1 MNAIEVAV
9 LVGDMYWTPL
19 PDGSDALPDETAVQL
34 VAEHAGVDRARAI
47 GLLLEHS
54 PARREHRARIVRRVA
69 ALRIAGILDR
79 GAGVQM
85 LMEQTGMSMG
95 WCAAALA
102 DAIEQ
107 SGWGPHVRRN
117 DGSWSA

>member
-1 MNAIEVAV
+1 MRIYEVAA

-34 VAEHAGVDRARAI
+34 VAEHAGVDRVRAI

-54 PARREHRARIVRRVA
+54 PARRERRARIVQRIA
-69 ALRIAGILDR
+69 ALVIAGAIDR
-79 GAGVQM
+79 AAAM
-85 LMEQTGMSMG
+85 TMAIEQTGMPMG

-102 DAIEQ
+102 DAVVE
-107 SGWGPHVRRN
+107 PRR
-117 DGSWSA
+117 DERGRWTL